1 MSKKILIT
9 GGTGLLGSQLTRK
22 LIEKGHHVSH
32 LSRNPNQGNVP
43 GFKWDPENKSLEEG
57 AFDKVDSLIHLAGAG
72 VADKRWSVKRKAEVF
87 NSRVEGSKLL
97 FEHLTSIDHQVGT
110 FISASAIGYYGID
123 TGDTWVGEEDGPGSG
138 FLADLCVHWERAADQ
153 FGGQGIRTVKFR
165 IGVILSPVG
174 GALKKLVVPIKLGV
188 GALLGSGDQY
198 MSWIHLEDLCEL
210 FIRAIEDPKIAGT
223 YNAVAP
229 QPLTNREFTRLLAK
243 ATNRPLLLPPVPSFV
258 LKLMLGEMASIVL
271 GGNRVSSKKIETTGF
286 DFQFAN
292 GGVALKDLLKS

>member
-1 MSKKILIT
+1 MCKKILIT

-22 LIEKGHHVSH
+22 LIEKGHRVSF
-32 LSRNPNQGNVP
+32 LTRNPNQGNVP

-57 AFDKVDSLIHLAGAG
+57 AFDKVDTLIHLAGAG
-72 VADKRWSVKRKAEVF
+72 VADKRWSDKRKAVIF

-97 FEHLTSIDHQVGT
+97 FEQLASIDHQVGT
-110 FISASAIGYYGID
+110 FISASATGYYGID

-153 FGGQGIRTVKFR
+153 FDGQGIRTVKFR
-165 IGVILSPVG
+165 IGVVMSPVG
-174 GALKKLVVPIKLGV
+174 GALEKLIVPVKLGV
-188 GALLGSGDQY
+188 GAPLGSGDQY

-210 FIRAIEDPKIAGT
+210 FIHAIEDPKIAGT

-243 ATNRPLLLPPVPSFV
+243 ETNRPLFMPPVPSFV

-286 DFQFAN
+286 DFRFDN
-292 GGVALKDLLKS
+292 GGSALKDLLKS